1 MPDVWTQLLRL
12 IERYSA
18 AAGEYPDMK
27 DTLTSISDAL
37 AQLDTLQ
44 SKVDALAEKGQSR
57 AHSMALYTKFK
68 RNTDQVI

>member
-1 MPDVWTQLLRL
+1 
-12 IERYSA
+12 
-18 AAGEYPDMK
+18 MK